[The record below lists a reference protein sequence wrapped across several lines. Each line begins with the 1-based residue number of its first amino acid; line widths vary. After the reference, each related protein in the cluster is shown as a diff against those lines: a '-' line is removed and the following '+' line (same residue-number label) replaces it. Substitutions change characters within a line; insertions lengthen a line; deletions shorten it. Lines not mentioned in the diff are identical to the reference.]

1 MGAMSFNRFRRNPA
15 KIMDE
20 VAETDEPLTVT
31 RANGQDVVILS
42 AREYEAM
49 KETLHLLRTRK
60 NAARLRQS
68 LRQIAAG
75 QLVEIDVP

>member
-49 KETLHLLRTRK
+49 KETLHLLRSRK
-60 NAARLRQS
+60 NATRLRES
-68 LRQIAAG
+68 LRQIDAG
-75 QLVEIDVP
+75 QMVEIDIP